1 MRHGETES
9 NRMGL
14 ALGRADVPLN
24 ERGQWQA
31 ERLALALAD
40 APLAAVY
47 CSPLQR
53 TVQTAAAI
61 AARHALKP
69 HPRPGLIEMD
79 IGEADGL
86 SFAEVRARF
95 PGLLE
100 SWVSAA
106 GPESPMPGGERLV
119 DVQRRAWDT
128 VRSLAAVHPQDT
140 VCAITHNFVILSV
153 VAFVLGVDLAMFRR
167 LRHGVAAISRL
178 ELQKE
183 RKRVTLFN
191 DSCHLDG

>member
-1 MRHGETES
+1 
-9 NRMGL
+9 MGL

-31 ERLALALAD
+31 GRLALALAD
-40 APLAAVY
+40 APLAGVY

-53 TVQTAAAI
+53 TFQTAEAI
-61 AARHALKP
+61 AGGHALKP

-86 SFAEVRARF
+86 SFAEVRTRF
-95 PGLLE
+95 PGLLD

-128 VRSLAAVHPQDT
+128 VSSLAAVHPQDT
-140 VCAITHNFVILSV
+140 ICAVTHNFVILSV
-153 VAFVLGVDLAMFRR
+153 VAFVLGIDLAMFRR

-183 RKRVTLFN
+183 RTRVTLFN
-191 DSCHLDG
+191 DSCHLAG

>member
-100 SWVSAA
+100 SWVSTA

-153 VAFVLGVDLAMFRR
+153 VAFVLGIDLAMFRR

-183 RKRVTLFN
+183 RQRITLFN

>member
-153 VAFVLGVDLAMFRR
+153 VAFVLGIDLAMFRR

-183 RKRVTLFN
+183 RQRITLLN